1 MLLNL
6 KEENK
11 AIQEKIK
18 TMDFNEIQEHLFASV
33 DKKIIRF
40 T

>member
-1 MLLNL
+1 MLNL

-18 TMDFNEIQEHLFASV
+18 AMDFNEMQEHLFASV
-33 DKKIIRF
+33 DKENQ
-40 T
+40 